1 MKKVIK
7 IIGIILL
14 ELIVIVACVWV
25 GGQMNSSA
33 EEKAPLTINKI
44 ALVNL
49 DDGVEVNEQYRYYGT
64 EFIGELDD
72 NFEITSLEQARRGLD
87 NNLYAAYII
96 IPAMFSKNVES
107 INSGLTKSN
116 ITYKIN
122 SNLDYVIR
130 EEVIT
135 DIWVFNNSLSTNIE
149 YVYVDA
155 ILKGVHTVQDGADEL
170 LANDL
175 KDLQAVLQFTE
186 TDLIVDPEYPDEKHV
201 DNDIKNLD
209 VSDIFASMRTVF
221 SDLSTEYKASQTSA
235 QQEYD
240 KLIEEMATVSTKMEE
255 LNTEIGDVANIDE
268 GEEFNI
274 ENDEQIDSYI
284 NGYNT
289 NLVQW
294 KKNYE
299 QQATY
304 NFDGYMDK
312 CQLHTNKQLEDLN
325 SVHKDYLKT
334 YYKTAFTECDTTVR
348 KEINSENQAEFNNYA
363 KTLRIYDVIQMIIQI
378 FKEEIGRLN
387 EEINMLNEEI
397 KDLHKTIADM
407 SQAIDDLGGKFI
419 VNNKEIKGTVTKQE
433 FLDKTYDTEVFEAL
447 MVDVPNIEEM
457 GQKERNIALRNSI
470 SNWLKADLV
479 YYGVDAE
486 QIGELDSNEM
496 DGEEASELIDDWYE
510 TKVNLSI
517 EPVEEKDSTEEE
529 DTTEDNS
536 TEETTESDASETT
549 KDASDNEEND
559 PKEDDGSEKSDEN
572 EKTEYE
578 IKLEKRAKILFAN
591 TYEPSLVDAETLDNL
606 ISGVVLSPISSSIM
620 QKYSELN
627 TSYTALY
634 TVWTKWNTKLDA
646 FTIDSYGNDEKRNV
660 IEKTFNGNLQKI
672 QTAVNEKSTEYETY
686 VTQANEANSSNL
698 EAWETSIQNANK
710 ATRNNI
716 DNSIK
721 NIKTTREQMN
731 TNNNNLMTNI
741 SNVLPYSRIGELEN
755 RNVYS
760 YITSPIIQED
770 LSENKLV
777 NNVEEDR
784 QLQHVENDNR
794 REMIILAFGII
805 LCMTGGG
812 VLIKQMKRRNKY
824 LQKQNLK

>member
-1 MKKVIK
+1 MRKGLK
-7 IIGIILL
+7 IIGIGLVEII
-14 ELIVIVACVWV
+14 IVMVCIWMGSNIGA
-25 GGQMNSSA
+25 SA
-33 EEKAPLTINKI
+33 QEKEPLTINKI

-64 EFIGELDD
+64 EFISELDD

-96 IPAMFSKNVES
+96 VPATFSKNVES
-107 INSGLTKSN
+107 INSSLTKSN

-122 SNLDYVIR
+122 PNLDYVIR

-201 DNDIKNLD
+201 DNDIENLD
-209 VSDIFASMRTVF
+209 VSDIFTSMQTVF
-221 SDLSTEYKASQTSA
+221 SDLSAEYKASQTSA
-235 QQEYD
+235 QGEYD

-268 GEEFNI
+268 GDEFNI

-284 NGYNT
+284 NDYNT
-289 NLVQW
+289 NLTQW
-294 KKNYE
+294 KKNYD

-304 NFDGYMDK
+304 NFDGYMNK
-312 CQLHTNKQLEDLN
+312 CQAHANEQLGGINTN
-325 SVHKDYLKT
+325 HKNYLKT
-334 YYKTAFTECDTTVR
+334 YYTTAFAECDVIAQSTLSVDESDL
-348 KEINSENQAEFNNYA
+348 EIYYVALSIIAE
-363 KTLRIYDVIQMIIQI
+363 L
-378 FKEEIGRLN
+378 KEEISILN
-387 EEINMLNEEI
+387 RQISLLDDE
-397 KDLHKTIADM
+397 
-407 SQAIDDLGGKFI
+407 IDDLKEKISELDKNATFESELVIGNNSSQEI
-419 VNNKEIKGTVTKQE
+419 LNKEYENDLIDALKVDIPRIK
-433 FLDKTYDTEVFEAL
+433 EV
-447 MVDVPNIEEM
+447 
-457 GQKERNIALRNSI
+457 GQAERNKALRKSI
-470 SNWLKADLV
+470 TTWLKVDLIH
-479 YYGVDAE
+479 YGAPEKDIEKLNLV
-486 QIGELDSNEM
+486 EM
-496 DGEEASELIDDWYE
+496 NGQEASKLIDDWYE
-510 TKVNLSI
+510 TKIELSI
-517 EPVEEKDSTEEE
+517 EPVEEEDSTEEE
-529 DTTEDNS
+529 DTAEEEATEDVS
-536 TEETTESDASETT
+536 SS
-549 KDASDNEEND
+549 EEND
-559 PKEDDGSEKSDEN
+559 SEEDDESEELVEN

-591 TYEPSLVDAETLDNL
+591 TYEPSLVDAETLDSL
-606 ISGVVLSPISSSIM
+606 ISGVVISPISSSIT
-620 QKYSELN
+620 QKYSELT
-627 TSYTALY
+627 TSYAALN
-634 TVWTKWNTKLDA
+634 TVWTNWNSKLDA
-646 FTIDSYGNDEKRNV
+646 FTIDSYGDDEKRNA

-672 QTAVNEKSTEYETY
+672 QTAVDEKSTEYETY

-698 EAWETSIQNANK
+698 EAWKTSIQNANK

-731 TNNNNLMTNI
+731 MNNNNLMTNI

-760 YITSPIIQED
+760 YITSPIAQED
-770 LSENKLV
+770 LSEDKLV
-777 NNVEEDR
+777 NNAEEKDS
-784 QLQHVENDNR
+784 QLEHVGSDNR
-794 REMIILAFGII
+794 REMIILSFGII

-812 VLIKQMKRRNKY
+812 VLIKQMKKRNKY
-824 LQKQNLK
+824 LQKQDL

>member
-64 EFIGELDD
+64 EFISELDD

-209 VSDIFASMRTVF
+209 VSDIFASMQTVF

-334 YYKTAFTECDTTVR
+334 YYKTAFTECDTTVI

-363 KTLRIYDVIQMIIQI
+363 KTLRIYDVIQMIIHI

-387 EEINMLNEEI
+387 EEINMLNKEI
-397 KDLHKTIADM
+397 EDLHKTITDM
-407 SQAIDDLGGKFI
+407 SRAIDDLGGKYI

-433 FLDKTYDTEVFEAL
+433 FLDKTYDTEVFVAL
-447 MVDVPNIEEM
+447 MEDVPNIKEI
-457 GQKERNIALRNSI
+457 GQKERNVALRNSI
-470 SNWLKADLV
+470 TTWLKEDLV
-479 YYGVDAE
+479 HYGIDAE
-486 QIGELDSNEM
+486 DIGELDATEM
-496 DGEEASELIDDWYE
+496 DGETAVDLIDDWYE
-510 TKVNLSI
+510 TKIDLSI

-549 KDASDNEEND
+549 KDASDNEENA
-559 PKEDDGSEKSDEN
+559 PKEDDGSEESDEN

-578 IKLEKRAKILFAN
+578 IKLEKRAKVLFAN

-627 TSYTALY
+627 TSYTALN
-634 TVWTKWNTKLDA
+634 TVWTNWNTKLDA

-784 QLQHVENDNR
+784 QLQHAENDNR

-824 LQKQNLK
+824 LQKQNL